1 MNLKLKGEPSF
12 NTLIKEDSNV
22 AIELMSLACNIRKKM
37 CNAFD
42 SFLSFMEIYE
52 RKNVICWP

>member
-12 NTLIKEDSNV
+12 NTLIEEDSNV

-37 CNAFD
+37 CND
-42 SFLSFMEIYE
+42 LNSFLSFMKKYE
-52 RKNVICWP
+52 KKKT

>member
-1 MNLKLKGEPSF
+1 
-12 NTLIKEDSNV
+12 
-22 AIELMSLACNIRKKM
+22 M